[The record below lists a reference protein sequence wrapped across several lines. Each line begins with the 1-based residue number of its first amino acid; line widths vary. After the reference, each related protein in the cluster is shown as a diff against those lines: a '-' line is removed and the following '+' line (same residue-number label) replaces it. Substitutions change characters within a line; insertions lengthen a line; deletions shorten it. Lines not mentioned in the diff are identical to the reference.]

1 MVPGKAF
8 YPAQLFNGIGN
19 GGIGI
24 GIGICHG
31 SGIFKSILLIDRF
44 DNCLTL
50 VFKQVYDHVVHI
62 ICLFIN
68 YMDLLLIYMVVTT
81 IPGSKV
87 CLIQK
92 LKKKLLLL

>member
-19 GGIGI
+19 GRIGI
-24 GIGICHG
+24 WICHG
-31 SGIFKSILLIDRF
+31 SGIFKMIWLIDRF
-44 DNCLTL
+44 ANSLTL
-50 VFKQVYDHVVHI
+50 IFKPVYDHVVHI
-62 ICLFIN
+62 LCLFIY

-81 IPGSKV
+81 IASSKV